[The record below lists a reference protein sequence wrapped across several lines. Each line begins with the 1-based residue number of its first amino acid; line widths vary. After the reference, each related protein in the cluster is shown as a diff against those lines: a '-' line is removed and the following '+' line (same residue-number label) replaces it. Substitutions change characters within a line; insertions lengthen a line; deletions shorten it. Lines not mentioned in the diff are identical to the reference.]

1 MLCNENGGTN
11 TERFWLLIYIPKSLS
26 SPSPSNPY
34 PLNSINCRTASE
46 SPTPKNCSFNNN
58 KTRKNKGI
66 TSDSN
71 PFPPPPLP
79 TPLPKPPTGF
89 VVDQRGKVLTASR
102 DRLATLLSSFSF
114 LFLSRLNVDP
124 ANNLSLECVVRRQL
138 TSSQGDDCML
148 LCPDD
153 MPIQM
158 LKNTSDGW
166 LDVSDE
172 ELESILPAAA
182 YALVKIRLYLIHSG
196 YVRLLP

>member
-34 PLNSINCRTASE
+34 PLNSINCRTAPSH
-46 SPTPKNCSFNNN
+46 PHPRTVPLTT
-58 KTRKNKGI
+58 TRLVRTRVSLLI
-66 TSDSN
+66 RIL
-71 PFPPPPLP
+71 FLR
-79 TPLPKPPTGF
+79 LHF
-89 VVDQRGKVLTASR
+89 QRLCPNHPRG
-102 DRLATLLSSFSF
+102 LSSTNAAKFS
-114 LFLSRLNVDP
+114 LLPETVDP
-124 ANNLSLECVVRRQL
+124 ANNLSLESVVRRQL

-182 YALVKIRLYLIHSG
+182 YALAKIRLYLIHSG